1 MRFEFEAA
9 KELWN
14 GRVNHERIKNVDV
27 ITNKD
32 ARPLGIKAQ
41 RAMDFKSH
49 SDETQNIAEENALR
63 QVILSRIYENREK
76 KKECADQCKMNPAD
90 GPQKKRAKGEVDL
103 SHTIAS
109 NAPGRISMER
119 HSRLRISPSIITL
132 TGPFKRNSIF
142 FAPVRKASGCWM

>member
-90 GPQKKRAKGEVDL
+90 GPQKKRAKGGGE
-103 SHTIAS
+103 
-109 NAPGRISMER
+109 
-119 HSRLRISPSIITL
+119 
-132 TGPFKRNSIF
+132 IF
-142 FAPVRKASGCWM
+142 FFNNCGGAGGGCGGSQRAGR